1 MVLREGKRIRLDAIE
16 LRVMPSLFPRS
27 RVAVIVP
34 KHRQTIVSRNRLKR
48 RLRELVRLDLLPSL
62 RTQALDVV
70 LRATPRAY
78 EWSFD
83 ALRLDVQRAATRL
96 AA

>member
-1 MVLREGKRIRLDAIE
+1 MVLREGKRIRLEALE

-62 RTQALDVV
+62 RTRPLDVV

-78 EWSFD
+78 EASFE
-83 ALRLDVQRAATRL
+83 ALRLDVHRAVTRL